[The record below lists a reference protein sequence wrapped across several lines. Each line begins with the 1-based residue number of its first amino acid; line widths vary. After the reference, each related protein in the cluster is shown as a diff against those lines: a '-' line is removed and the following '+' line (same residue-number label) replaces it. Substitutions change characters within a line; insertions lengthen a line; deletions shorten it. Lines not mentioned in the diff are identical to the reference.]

1 MKLSLCQVCW
11 ERDWDGVV
19 LLLEPGALERLQ
31 VPGVQELDAIRGQNI
46 FLGQRGELYQFTIF
60 RNGGLCRWF
69 LVGLGEQWG
78 LEEMLSGCAQA
89 YRRCHELNLARV
101 CTEFAGLDSEMT
113 PALLQKAAEAA
124 ILSGYRFDRYKPKT
138 QVPGIREAAFC
149 CEDTEGFQRALR
161 DAEIGAQATCMARD
175 LINEPPNIMTPECLA
190 QSARRIL
197 ADTPVNVRVYGR
209 EEAAEIGLS
218 AFLEVGKG
226 SLQEPKLI
234 VMEYTGAPDRPEHRL
249 ALIGKG
255 LTYDSGGYSLQS
267 SEFMETMQHDMS
279 GGAAVIGALWAVQA
293 RGLEVNVTGIIAAC
307 ENKLSASAYV
317 PGDVISSMSGR
328 YIEVN
333 NTDAEG
339 RITLADAV
347 TYAKQCCGVDRIVDI
362 ATLTDGIQ
370 TALGNRRC
378 GLFTNDRDLAAQV
391 EAGARAACERVW
403 ELPCDENLRAVLDS
417 RVASLKNSAMGSSVG
432 GYATVGAMF
441 VKEFVEETP
450 WVHLDI
456 GGTAWSRECEGIY
469 AKGGVGFGTR
479 LLYEMLRG
487 MEKE

>member
-1 MKLSLCQVCW
+1 
-11 ERDWDGVV
+11 
-19 LLLEPGALERLQ
+19 
-31 VPGVQELDAIRGQNI
+31 
-46 FLGQRGELYQFTIF
+46 
-60 RNGGLCRWF
+60 
-69 LVGLGEQWG
+69 
-78 LEEMLSGCAQA
+78 
-89 YRRCHELNLARV
+89 
-101 CTEFAGLDSEMT
+101 
-113 PALLQKAAEAA
+113 
-124 ILSGYRFDRYKPKT
+124 
-138 QVPGIREAAFC
+138 
-149 CEDTEGFQRALR
+149 
-161 DAEIGAQATCMARD
+161 MARD

-197 ADTPVNVRVYGR
+197 ADTSVKVRVYGR
-209 EEAAEIGLS
+209 EETAGIGLS

-226 SLQEPKLI
+226 SLREPKLI
-234 VMEYTGAPDRPEHRL
+234 VMEYMGDPGRPERRL
-249 ALIGKG
+249 GLIGKG

-279 GGAAVIGALWAVQA
+279 GGAAVIGALWAAQA
-293 RGLEVNVTGIIAAC
+293 RGLAVNVTGIIAAC

-317 PGDVISSMSGR
+317 PGDVIPSMSGR

-347 TYAKQCCGVDRIVDI
+347 TYAKRCCGVDRIIDI

-378 GLFTNDRDLAAQV
+378 GLFTNHRDLAAQV

-417 RVASLKNSAMGSSVG
+417 RVSSLKNSAMGSSVG

-456 GGTAWSRECEGIY
+456 GGTAWSLECEGIY

-479 LLYEMLRG
+479 LLYETLRG

>member
-19 LLLEPGALERLQ
+19 LPLGPGALERLEIRQ
-31 VPGVQELDAIRGQNI
+31 ARELDTLRGQNI
-46 FLGQRGELYQFTIF
+46 FSGQRGELYQFTVF

-69 LVGLGEQWG
+69 LVGLGEKWG
-78 LEEMLSGCAQA
+78 LEEMLSGCARA
-89 YRRCHELNLARV
+89 YRLCHELNLARV
-101 CTEFAGLDSEMT
+101 CTEFAGLGSEMT

-124 ILSGYRFDRYKPKT
+124 ILSGYRFERYKPKS
-138 QVPGIREAAFC
+138 QGAGIQEAAFC
-149 CEDTEGFQRALR
+149 CAQTEEFRSALR
-161 DAEIGAQATCMARD
+161 DAEIGAGAACMARD

-197 ADTPVNVRVYGR
+197 ADTSVKVRVYGR
-209 EEAAEIGLS
+209 EETAGIGLS

-226 SLQEPKLI
+226 SLREPKLI
-234 VMEYTGAPDRPEHRL
+234 VMEYMGDPGRPERRL
-249 ALIGKG
+249 GLIGKG

-279 GGAAVIGALWAVQA
+279 GGAAVIGALWAAQA
-293 RGLEVNVTGIIAAC
+293 RGLAVNVTGIIAAC

-317 PGDVISSMSGR
+317 PGDVIPSMSGR

-347 TYAKQCCGVDRIVDI
+347 TYAKRCCGVDRIIDI

-378 GLFTNDRDLAAQV
+378 GLFTNHRDLAAQV

-417 RVASLKNSAMGSSVG
+417 RVSSLKNSAMGSSVG

-456 GGTAWSRECEGIY
+456 GGTAWSLECEGIY

-479 LLYEMLRG
+479 LLYETLRG